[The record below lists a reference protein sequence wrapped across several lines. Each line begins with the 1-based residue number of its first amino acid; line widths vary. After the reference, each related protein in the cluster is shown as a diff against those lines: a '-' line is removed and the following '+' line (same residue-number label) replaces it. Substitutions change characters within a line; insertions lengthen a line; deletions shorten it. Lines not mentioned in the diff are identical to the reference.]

1 MIFLKTLR
9 FPLFGTLEITGTLMK
24 PMLILMESM
33 LPSNRNQSIDLVVKY
48 WLLYQKFMIHI
59 GQT

>member
-1 MIFLKTLR
+1 MIFLKILR
-9 FPLFGTLEITGTLMK
+9 FHLFGTLEITGTLME

-59 GQT
+59 GQK